1 MAETLHLGLDFGAS
15 KCRVVAL
22 RGKSLKPVWS
32 ETFAVTCGLAG
43 AEKTM
48 LKFITLLEQK
58 KPGKINSLCASI
70 AAQVD
75 GKTGVVLGS
84 PNLAWNG
91 FALADRLSKI
101 AGTRATVENDVRAA
115 TWGEYIAG
123 AGKGHRNLA
132 AVFIGSGIGGGIIIN
147 GELLHGAGNTAG
159 EVGHLPLALGSLCNC
174 GGLDCVEGAASSA
187 HLEHRATLAM
197 QAGRAP
203 ELALITGGRARYVR
217 IDRVVIAAEAGD
229 LLLREL
235 LDEALD
241 LWTRLNLCL
250 AMIVAPELIILGGGL
265 FNGWE
270 AAFPLLVD
278 KFNARKL
285 PACQTKLTRS
295 TLGDLAGAIGAADL
309 GRRMTAAT
317 E

>member
-1 MAETLHLGLDFGAS
+1 MADTLHLGMDFGAS

-22 RGKSLKPVWS
+22 RGKSLAPEWS
-32 ETFAVTCGLAG
+32 ETFAVTCGIAG

-48 LKFITLLEQK
+48 LKFAALLADKNTNKIT
-58 KPGKINSLCASI
+58 SLCASI

-75 GKTGVVLGS
+75 AKTGVVLGS
-84 PNLAWNG
+84 PNLGWNG
-91 FALADRLSKI
+91 FALADRLGEI
-101 AGTRATVENDVRAA
+101 AGTQATVENDVRAA
-115 TWGEYIAG
+115 TWGEYTAG
-123 AGKGHRNLA
+123 AGNKHPNIA

-147 GELLHGAGNTAG
+147 GELVHGAGNTAG
-159 EVGHLPLALGSLCNC
+159 EVGHLPLALGSACGC
-174 GGLDCVEGAASSA
+174 GGMDCVEGAASSA
-187 HLEHRATLAM
+187 HLERRATLAM

-203 ELALITGGRARYVR
+203 ELELITGGKTRYVR

-235 LDEALD
+235 LDEALE

-270 AAFPLLVD
+270 AAFSQMVD

-285 PACQTKLTRS
+285 PACQTQLVRAA
-295 TLGDLAGAIGAADL
+295 LGDLAGAIGAADL
-309 GRRMTAAT
+309 GRRTNS
-317 E
+317 